1 MNESTIFIIAM
12 ACYLIAF
19 FLYCVYFSTNK
30 DKIYKIARI
39 ANWIGAISAIIALG
53 LRWNEAGYPPLS
65 NMYESMVTL
74 STFMVLSGIIFTIKH
89 PLAFLEAGSS
99 VFAVMMIGI
108 SSLFPSEIKPLIAP
122 LQSNWLY
129 VHVSLAFLGESC
141 FAVAFILSYMY
152 CLRRILGNSAGKT
165 TFENKA
171 EKIACYIVTV
181 GLPIIFIAG
190 MILLALT
197 LKENPKYVN
206 KWQNIVYW
214 LICPAIVTSIVLSIM
229 TYLFRG
235 AIGKGAEK
243 WLPEDS
249 VLDNLTY
256 RAIALGYPLYTV
268 GGLVFGMIW
277 ANKAWGRYWGW
288 DPKETWALVTFLV
301 YSVYLHVRLS
311 RGWSG
316 IWTACLAVAGF
327 SVTLFTLFAVNFLIS
342 GLHSYI

>member
-1 MNESTIFIIAM
+1 MTEATLFIIAM
-12 ACYLIAF
+12 AFYLISFA
-19 FLYCVYFSTNK
+19 LHC
-30 DKIYKIARI
+30 IYLSLSKEKFYKLARI
-39 ANWIGAISAIIALG
+39 ANWIGVISAFIALG
-53 LRWNEAGYPPLS
+53 MRWKEAGHPPLS

-74 STFMVLSGIIFTIKH
+74 STFMVFSGIVFTTKH
-89 PLAFLEAGSS
+89 PLSLLEAGSS
-99 VFAVMMIGI
+99 VFAIMMIGI
-108 SSLFPSEIKPLIAP
+108 SSLFPDEIKPLIPP

-129 VHVSLAFLGESC
+129 VHVSLAFLGEAC

-165 TFENKA
+165 TFENKY
-171 EKIACYIVTV
+171 EKLACYIVTV

-197 LKENPKYVN
+197 LKANPKYAD
-206 KWQNIVYW
+206 KWQIIVYW
-214 LICPAIVTSIVLSIM
+214 LICPAILVSILLSVM

-235 AIGKGAEK
+235 ALGKGAEK

-249 VLDNLTY
+249 VLDDLTY

-301 YSVYLHVRLS
+301 YSVYLHVRLA

-342 GLHSYI
+342 GLHSYV

>member
-1 MNESTIFIIAM
+1 MSESTIFIIAM
-12 ACYLIAF
+12 ACYLLAF
-19 FLYCVYFSTNK
+19 FFYCVSFSSSK
-30 DKIYKIARI
+30 DKFYKIARI
-39 ANWIGAISAIIALG
+39 ANWIGAISAVIALC
-53 LRWNEAGYPPLS
+53 LRWHEAGYPPLS

-74 STFMVLSGIIFTIKH
+74 STFMVLSGILFTIKH

-99 VFAVMMIGI
+99 VFAIMMIGI
-108 SSLFPSEIKPLIAP
+108 SSLFPSEIKPLIVP

-152 CLRRILGNSAGKT
+152 CLRRILGNAAGKT

-171 EKIACYIVTV
+171 EKVACYIVTV

-197 LKENPKYVN
+197 LKENPKYAD

-214 LICPAIVTSIVLSIM
+214 LICPAIVTSVLLSIM

-277 ANKAWGRYWGW
+277 ANKTWGRYWGW

>member
-1 MNESTIFIIAM
+1 MSESTIFIIAL
-12 ACYLIAF
+12 ACYLVAF
-19 FLYCVYFSTNK
+19 FLYCVYFSSNK

-39 ANWIGAISAIIALG
+39 ANWIGAISALIALG
-53 LRWNEAGYPPLS
+53 LRWHEAGYPPLS

-74 STFMVLSGIIFTIKH
+74 STFMVLSGILFTIKH

-108 SSLFPSEIKPLIAP
+108 SSLFPSEIKPLIVP

-197 LKENPKYVN
+197 LKENPKYAD

-214 LICPAIVTSIVLSIM
+214 LICPAIVTSVLLSIM

-277 ANKAWGRYWGW
+277 ANKTWGRYWGW

>member
-1 MNESTIFIIAM
+1 MNETALFIAAM
-12 ACYLIAF
+12 AFYLLAF
-19 FLYCVYFSTNK
+19 GLYC
-30 DKIYKIARI
+30 IYLSMNRQKLYKVART
-39 ANWIGAISAIIALG
+39 ANWIGAICALVAIG
-53 LRWNEAGYPPLS
+53 LRWHAAGHPPLS

-74 STFMVLSGIIFTIKH
+74 STFVVLAGVCFTRKH

-99 VFAVMMIGI
+99 VLAVMMIGI
-108 SSLFPSEIKPLIAP
+108 SSLFPSEVTPLIPA
-122 LQSNWLY
+122 LQSKWLH

-165 TFENKA
+165 SFENTS
-171 EKIACYIVTV
+171 EKVACYVVTL

-197 LKENPKYVN
+197 LKANPKFED
-206 KWQNIVYW
+206 KWQIIVYW
-214 LICPAIVTSIVLSIM
+214 LICPAIVVSILLSIM

-235 AIGKGAEK
+235 AIGRGAEK

-256 RAIALGYPLYTV
+256 RAIALGYPLYTI
-268 GGLVFGMIW
+268 GGLVFGMVW

-301 YSVYLHVRLS
+301 YSIYLHVRLA

-316 IWTACLAVAGF
+316 TWTACLAVAGF

-342 GLHSYI
+342 SLHSYV